1 MSSTAP
7 LAGEMSPKGVP
18 SSLDTLFAIGPVFG
32 VAMSVLFYREICMQL
47 VDIERLWSL
56 LMCEEQRR
64 CNVRLWSAIVTAEP
78 R

>member
-1 MSSTAP
+1 
-7 LAGEMSPKGVP
+7 
-18 SSLDTLFAIGPVFG
+18 
-32 VAMSVLFYREICMQL
+32 MSVLFYREICMRL
-47 VDIERLWSL
+47 VDIERLWLL